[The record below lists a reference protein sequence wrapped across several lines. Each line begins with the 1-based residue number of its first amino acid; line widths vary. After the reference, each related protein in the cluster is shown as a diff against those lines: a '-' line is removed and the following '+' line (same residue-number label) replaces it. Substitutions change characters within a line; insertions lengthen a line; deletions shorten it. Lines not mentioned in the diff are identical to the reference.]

1 MADGFGT
8 TTEEMV
14 RAAGQVRAVSD
25 AVNGELA
32 RLRSQLG
39 PLQGQ
44 GSGSA
49 ATAFAQLMAKWDTE
63 ARRLNE
69 ALGAIGEQLGGTA
82 TTYQQQE
89 DQNRTA
95 ITSVLG

>member
-25 AVNGELA
+25 AVNGELG
-32 RLRSQLG
+32 RLRSRLG

-44 GSGSA
+44 WSGTA
-49 ATAFAQLMAKWDTE
+49 ATAFAAQVSTFFSAL
-63 ARRLNE
+63 ARSRV
-69 ALGAIGEQLGGTA
+69 APGSDSVSASI
-82 TTYQQQE
+82 
-89 DQNRTA
+89 
-95 ITSVLG
+95 ITPAAAPKYPA

>member
-25 AVNGELA
+25 AVNGELG

-44 GSGSA
+44 WSGTA
-49 ATAFAQLMAKWDTE
+49 ATAFAQLVAKWDTE

-89 DQNRTA
+89 DRNRTA